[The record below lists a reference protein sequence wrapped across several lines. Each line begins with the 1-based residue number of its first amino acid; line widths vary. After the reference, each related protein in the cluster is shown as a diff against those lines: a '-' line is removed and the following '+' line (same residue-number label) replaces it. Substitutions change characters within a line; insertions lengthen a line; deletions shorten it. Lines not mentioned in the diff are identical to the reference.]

1 MNCLVLVNKPVG
13 LRSTNCVAMVR
24 RLLGGQKAGHAGT
37 LDSTAS
43 GLLILLMG
51 QATRLCEYVMNLP
64 KVYRAVIQF
73 GSETDTCDYSGQM
86 ISSEGYDDLDAET
99 VSEALRCF
107 CGWRMQT
114 PPAISAVKVNGQAA
128 HKLTRSGQTPELKAR
143 PVFFRRITQLKP
155 YDSQTGRIELE
166 VSCSRGT
173 YIRSLAQDLG
183 RKTGV
188 GAHIAEL
195 ERTRIGNFSLDDA
208 DPADAE
214 TLRTV
219 SLSDLAANFTGI
231 RVGSADAKSFTNGR
245 SILLEHA
252 LSMRRGVAMMNGEL
266 CVDGEEFVGFG
277 RYAGYDYVMP
287 EVIVPKC

>member
-13 LRSTNCVAMVR
+13 LRSATCVAGVR
-24 RLLGGQKAGHAGT
+24 KILGGPKAGHAGT

-43 GLLILLMG
+43 GLLILLVG

-73 GSETDTCDYSGQM
+73 GSETDTCDYSGKV
-86 ISSEGYDDLDAET
+86 ISDVGYERLDAQT
-99 VSEALRCF
+99 INEAMRNF

-128 HKLTRSGQTPELKAR
+128 HKLTRSGQAPELKAR
-143 PVFFRRITQLKP
+143 TVFFRRVAQITP
-155 YDSQTGRIELE
+155 YDSITGRLELE
-166 VSCSRGT
+166 ISCSRGT

-183 RKTGV
+183 RITGA
-188 GAHIAEL
+188 GAHIAKL
-195 ERTRIGNFSLDDA
+195 VRTRIGTFSLDNANSPD
-208 DPADAE
+208 DE
-214 TLRTV
+214 VLHTV
-219 SLSDLAANFTGI
+219 SLSHLAANFTGI
-231 RVGSADAKSFTNGR
+231 RVGPADAKSFTNGR

-252 LSMRRGVAMMNGEL
+252 LSLRRGISLASL
-266 CVDGEEFVGFG
+266 CVDGDEFIGFG